1 MTANVQ
7 AEAIMGVTYRT
18 RQKTYDAI
26 TAIIGT
32 GSLTRQQI
40 LPELQ
45 KEYPNV
51 TENALYQVLGTLT
64 DNKVICIEG
73 YDRTNPKYPQR
84 IYKIRSKPPPPP
96 KQTWITPLFVSITP
110 L

>member
-1 MTANVQ
+1 
-7 AEAIMGVTYRT
+7 MGVTQRT
-18 RQKTYDAI
+18 RQQVYNTI
-26 TAIIGT
+26 TNSIGT
-32 GSLTRQQI
+32 GSLTRLQI

-45 KEYPNV
+45 KEYPQV

-64 DNKVICIEG
+64 DNKVIYIEG
-73 YDRTNPKYPQR
+73 YDRTRPKYPQR

-96 KQTWITPLFVSITP
+96 KQHWFSSLFVSITP